1 MAGGS
6 PNMGALPPAIDGV
19 EGIAA
24 TIWGEA
30 LGRPI
35 GYGCN
40 DLPDWHALDVT
51 ARSPPQT
58 ISGDLPACLATLR
71 VRIAISQRTR
81 PPKLGFSPVF

>member
-6 PNMGALPPAIDGV
+6 PNRGALPPAADGV
-19 EGIAA
+19 EDIAA

-30 LGRPI
+30 LSRP
-35 GYGCN
+35 YGCN

-58 ISGDLPACLATLR
+58 TSGGLPACLHAPR
-71 VRIAISQRTR
+71 SYRDFAKW
-81 PPKLGFSPVF
+81 PPSLGFSPRL